1 MSIKQ
6 EADAHS
12 NSMADNMSSAAS
24 ASGQQGMMDPID
36 SLLDLS
42 EYDNANQ
49 FNSPALSTATSKN
62 SFARTT
68 AASTPSS
75 MLSTSQQMTGPSH
88 QYDQYKQQTGFVPGA
103 LANTFAVTQNSN
115 PQMVGYNNGF
125 DMNFINM
132 NSADDM
138 FDFNTAPNGASVSP
152 SDIDLE
158 FESPTADPSFFFA
171 EQQIP
176 SAPASV
182 IVQTQEMQSPPVV
195 AANGG
200 GSQAGSVGRLWP
212 GMHQQAAMAKAQ
224 AQQRQQQQVIQQQ
237 QQRQRQSVSS
247 QGQMKP
253 EQQPMPQ
260 PQSQRAKAGQPSDPI
275 VEQKITQ
282 LLSSMRAKPSSP
294 NGSMGGMGNI
304 SRLKKDEE
312 DMDEDE
318 RLLAS
323 EEGKKLSSKERR
335 QLRNKVSAR
344 AFRSRRKEY
353 ISQLEAEI
361 AGKVT
366 ENGDLRAQNR
376 LLAEE
381 NKRLSDLTRM
391 LLGSPSFSDFLD
403 RLSANPALVPQN
415 QAQAQSQA
423 VQAQVSSQVSTQVA
437 SQDQERQPPKDANP
451 YAAQQQIGMAM
462 IPEQNIDFS
471 MLHMD
476 AEPAFAFQPQ
486 VYAVLETPDVTI
498 PSIDTSVLTGK
509 LSNFVGCEDEEEK
522 VEMPIIAHPVTDKVA
537 ELVPSVAPAAAD
549 AAFDNDPAFALYHDA
564 AVSTAST
571 AFGPADAPAAASK
584 PLSLNTEVMS
594 DVDSIFGGVE
604 TEKALSRYELVGA
617 ASEEEEEAEIMTE
630 AEESLA
636 LARIA
641 RIARSIQ
648 TTASRLDRLNAE

>member
-12 NSMADNMSSAAS
+12 SSMTDNMSSAAS
-24 ASGQQGMMDPID
+24 VSGQQGMMESLD

-49 FNSPALSTATSKN
+49 YSNSPALSPATNKN
-62 SFARTT
+62 AFIRTT

-75 MLSTSQQMTGPSH
+75 MLSASQQMTGPSH

-103 LANTFAVTQNSN
+103 LANTFAVTQNTN
-115 PQMVGYNNGF
+115 PPMTGFNNY

-132 NSADDM
+132 NGGDEM
-138 FDFNTAPNGASVSP
+138 FDFNTAPNGTSVSP
-152 SDIDLE
+152 SDIDIE
-158 FESPTADPSFFFA
+158 FESPAADPSFFFA

-182 IVQTQEMQSPPVV
+182 IVPSQEMQSPPVL

-200 GSQAGSVGRLWP
+200 SQGRLWP
-212 GMHQQAAMAKAQ
+212 GMHQQAAIAKAQ
-224 AQQRQQQQVIQQQ
+224 AQQRQQQQIIQQ
-237 QQRQRQSVSS
+237 QQRQRQSQSVSS
-247 QGQMKP
+247 QGQIKV
-253 EQQPMPQ
+253 EQQMQ

-323 EEGKKLSSKERR
+323 EEGKKLTSKERR

-366 ENGDLRAQNR
+366 ENGDLRQQNR
-376 LLAEE
+376 ALADE

-391 LLGSPSFSDFLD
+391 LLASPSFSDFLN
-403 RLSANPALVPQN
+403 RLSANPALVPQS
-415 QAQAQSQA
+415 QAPAVQA
-423 VQAQVSSQVSTQVA
+423 VQAQVPTQVA
-437 SQDQERQPPKDANP
+437 PQQDRQAPKDANP
-451 YAAQQQIGMAM
+451 YPAQQIGMAM

-476 AEPAFAFQPQ
+476 AEPTFAFQPQ

-498 PSIDTSVLTGK
+498 PAIDTSVLTGK
-509 LSNFVGCEDEEEK
+509 VSNFVGCDDEEEK
-522 VEMPIIAHPVTDKVA
+522 IEMPIIAHPVTDKVA
-537 ELVPSVAPAAAD
+537 EPVQAAAPVVAD
-549 AAFDNDPAFALYHDA
+549 AEFDNDPAFALYHDA
-564 AVSTAST
+564 AASTVSTSSS
-571 AFGPADAPAAASK
+571 APVEALAAAASK

-594 DVDSIFGGVE
+594 DVDNIFGGVE
-604 TEKALSRYELVGA
+604 TEKTLCRYELVD
-617 ASEEEEEAEIMTE
+617 ASDEEEVISEV
-630 AEESLA
+630 EESLA

-648 TTASRLDRLNAE
+648 TTASRLDMLNAE

>member
-1 MSIKQ
+1 MMSIKQ
-6 EADAHS
+6 EADTHS
-12 NSMADNMSSAAS
+12 NSMTDNMSSAAS
-24 ASGQQGMMDPID
+24 VAGQQGLMDPID

-42 EYDNANQ
+42 EYDNVNQ
-49 FNSPALSTATSKN
+49 FNSPALSPATSKH
-62 SFARTT
+62 SFIRTT

-75 MLSTSQQMTGPSH
+75 MLSASQQMTGPSH

-103 LANTFAVTQNSN
+103 LANTFAVTQNAN
-115 PQMVGYNNGF
+115 PQIAGYNNF
-125 DMNFINM
+125 DMNYVNM
-132 NSADDM
+132 NGGDEM
-138 FDFNTAPNGASVSP
+138 FDFNTAPNGTSVSP

-158 FESPTADPSFFFA
+158 FESPAADPSFFFA

-182 IVQTQEMQSPPVV
+182 IVPSQEVHTMQSPPVL

-200 GSQAGSVGRLWP
+200 SQQGAVGRLWP

-224 AQQRQQQQVIQQQ
+224 AQQRQQQQIIQQ
-237 QQRQRQSVSS
+237 QQRQRQSVAS

-253 EQQPMPQ
+253 DQHMQ

-294 NGSMGGMGNI
+294 NGGNAGMGNMP
-304 SRLKKDEE
+304 RAKKDEE
-312 DMDEDE
+312 DMDDDE

-323 EEGKKLSSKERR
+323 EEGKKLTSKERR

-403 RLSANPALVPQN
+403 RLSSNPALVPQN
-415 QAQAQSQA
+415 QPQT
-423 VQAQVSSQVSTQVA
+423 VPTQV
-437 SQDQERQPPKDANP
+437 QGVPQGQERQAPKDANP
-451 YAAQQQIGMAM
+451 YPAQHQIGMAM

-471 MLHMD
+471 MLHME
-476 AEPAFAFQPQ
+476 AEPAFTFQPQ
-486 VYAVLETPDVTI
+486 VYAVLETPDVAI
-498 PSIDTSVLTGK
+498 PTIDTSILTGK
-509 LSNFVGCEDEEEK
+509 VSNFVGCAEDDEK
-522 VEMPIIAHPVTDKVA
+522 IEMPVIEHPIVNKTEAVKVVAPVVTDA
-537 ELVPSVAPAAAD
+537 E
-549 AAFDNDPAFALYHDA
+549 FDSDPAFALYHDA
-564 AVSTAST
+564 VSSTAASPVE
-571 AFGPADAPAAASK
+571 AGPKCSAATSK
-584 PLSLNTEVMS
+584 PLELNTEVMS
-594 DVDSIFGGVE
+594 DVDIFGGIE
-604 TEKALSRYELVGA
+604 TEKILSRYALVD
-617 ASEEEEEAEIMTE
+617 ASEDVVSEID
-630 AEESLA
+630 ESLA
-636 LARIA
+636 IA
-641 RIARSIQ
+641 RISRIASSIE
-648 TTASRLDRLNAE
+648 TIMSRLDMLNVE

>member
-1 MSIKQ
+1 MT
-6 EADAHS
+6 
-12 NSMADNMSSAAS
+12 DNMSSAAS
-24 ASGQQGMMDPID
+24 VAGQQGLMDPID

-49 FNSPALSTATSKN
+49 FNSPALSPATTKN
-62 SFARTT
+62 SFVRTT

-75 MLSTSQQMTGPSH
+75 MLSASQQMTGPSH

-103 LANTFAVTQNSN
+103 LANTFAVTQNTN
-115 PQMVGYNNGF
+115 TQMAGYNNF

-132 NSADDM
+132 NTADEM
-138 FDFNTAPNGASVSP
+138 FDFNTAPNGTSVSP

-158 FESPTADPSFFFA
+158 FESPAADPSFFFA

-182 IVQTQEMQSPPVV
+182 IVPSQEAHTMQSPPVLTG
-195 AANGG
+195 N
-200 GSQAGSVGRLWP
+200 AGPQQGAVGRLWP

-224 AQQRQQQQVIQQQ
+224 AQQRQQQQIIQQ
-237 QQRQRQSVSS
+237 QQRQRQSVAS

-253 EQQPMPQ
+253 DQHMQ

-294 NGSMGGMGNI
+294 NGVASGMGSI
-304 SRLKKDEE
+304 PRPKKDEE
-312 DMDEDE
+312 DMDDDE

-323 EEGKKLSSKERR
+323 EEGKKLTSKERR

-415 QAQAQSQA
+415 QAQTLPTQ
-423 VQAQVSSQVSTQVA
+423 VPAQVQGVPQG
-437 SQDQERQPPKDANP
+437 QDRQAAKDANP
-451 YAAQQQIGMAM
+451 YPAQHQIGMAM

-471 MLHMD
+471 MLHME

-498 PSIDTSVLTGK
+498 PTIDTSVLTGK
-509 LSNFVGCEDEEEK
+509 VSNFVGCADEDEK
-522 VEMPIIAHPVTDKVA
+522 IEMPIIEHPIMPKVTETVKA
-537 ELVPSVAPAAAD
+537 VAPVIAD
-549 AAFDNDPAFALYHDA
+549 AEFDNDPAFALYHDVAPSTA
-564 AVSTAST
+564 AV
-571 AFGPADAPAAASK
+571 PAEAEPEHGAQVSK
-584 PLSLNTEVMS
+584 PLELNTEVMS
-594 DVDSIFGGVE
+594 DVDIFGGVE
-604 TEKALSRYELVGA
+604 TEKALSRYELTDV
-617 ASEEEEEAEIMTE
+617 SENTVDEID
-630 AEESLA
+630 ESLA
-636 LARIA
+636 IA
-641 RIARSIQ
+641 RISRIASSIE
-648 TTASRLDRLNAE
+648 TIASRLDMLNAE